1 MSPSLPSGTVTFLFT
16 DIEGSTRLLRRL
28 GDGYGAVLA
37 DHRRLLRSACTSHAG
52 AEVGAQG
59 DAFFAVFRRARDA
72 LAAALAVQRALAG
85 HLWPDRVQVR
95 VRMGVHTS
103 EPAVEET
110 EYVGL
115 GLHRAAR
122 ICSAGHGGQI
132 LLSRASHEVL
142 VDGLPPGV
150 RLLDLGEH
158 RLKDFDHPA
167 RLYQVIVADLPS
179 AFPPLRTPGA
189 AASAETPVARP
200 TPASATAG
208 PIRLVVAEDSVL
220 LREGLCRVLED
231 AGFPVVGRAGDATQL
246 MGLVDELLPDVVIS
260 DIRMP
265 PTHTDEGLVAAERI
279 RSSHPEV
286 GVLVLSQ
293 YLDARYAL
301 RLLEQYPERVGYLLK
316 ERVSDVAVLTD
327 AVRRIA
333 EDECV
338 IDPTIVSRLMR
349 RRRAGGPLGQLDD
362 PELEVLTLVAEG
374 HSDQT
379 IARRLG
385 LDPGAVEEVVH
396 GILARLGLSEGAEQ
410 FRRVA
415 AVLSL
420 LRASGQV
427 RGGP

>member
-1 MSPSLPSGTVTFLFT
+1 VTFLFT

-37 DHRRLLRSACTSHAG
+37 DHRRLLRAACTGHGG

-59 DAFFAVFRRARDA
+59 DAYFAVFPRARDA
-72 LAAALAVQRALAG
+72 LAAALAAQRALAG
-85 HLWPDRVQVR
+85 HPWPAGVEVR
-95 VRMGVHTS
+95 VRMGMHTS
-103 EPAVEET
+103 EPAVEES
-110 EYVGL
+110 EYIGL

-122 ICSAGHGGQI
+122 ICSAAHGCQI
-132 LLSRASHEVL
+132 LLSQASHEVL
-142 VDGLPPGV
+142 IDGLPPDA
-150 RLLDLGEH
+150 RLLDLDEH
-158 RLKDFDHPA
+158 RLKDFDRPT
-167 RLYQVIVADLPS
+167 RLYQVIAADLPGS
-179 AFPPLRTPGA
+179 FPPPRTLGTA
-189 AASAETPVARP
+189 APADVPIARP
-200 TPASATAG
+200 QARHTRVPAAVTDG

-231 AGFPVVGRAGDATQL
+231 AGFPVVGRAGDAGQL
-246 MGLVDELLPDVVIS
+246 IRLVDELLPDVVIS

-265 PTHTDEGLVAAERI
+265 PTNTDEGLVAAERI
-279 RSSHPEV
+279 RGTHPEV

-333 EDECV
+333 EGECV

-349 RRRAGGPLGQLDD
+349 RRRASGPLGDLSDSELD
-362 PELEVLTLVAEG
+362 VLTLVAEG

-379 IARRLG
+379 IGRRLG
-385 LDPGAVEEVVH
+385 LDPGAVETVVH
-396 GILARLGLSEGAEQ
+396 GILARLGLSEGAEA

-415 AVLSL
+415 AVLTL
-420 LRASGQV
+420 LRPSGQI

>member
-1 MSPSLPSGTVTFLFT
+1 MRPALPSGTVTFLFT

-37 DHRRLLRSACTSHAG
+37 DHRRLLRAACASHGG

-72 LAAALAVQRALAG
+72 LAAALAAQRALAG
-85 HLWPDRVQVR
+85 QLWPDRVQVR
-95 VRMGVHTS
+95 VRMGMHTS

-110 EYVGL
+110 EYIGL

-132 LLSRASHEVL
+132 LLSQASHEVL
-142 VDGLPPGV
+142 VDGLPSDV

-167 RLYQVIVADLPS
+167 RLYQVVVANLPS
-179 AFPPLRTPGA
+179 SFPPLRTLGA
-189 AASAETPVARP
+189 APAEAPAARP
-200 TPASATAG
+200 TPAPATTG
-208 PIRLVVAEDSVL
+208 RVRLVVAEDSVL

-231 AGFPVVGRAGDATQL
+231 AGFLVVGRAGDATQL
-246 MGLVDELLPDVVIS
+246 IGLVDELQPDVVIS

-279 RSSHPEV
+279 RSSHSEV

-362 PELEVLTLVAEG
+362 SELEVLTLVAEG

-379 IARRLG
+379 IGRRLG

-427 RGGP
+427 GDGP